1 MEMSKLIKLM
11 ICLSLIVMTTA
22 LTINRISAQD
32 GNVTYDGNAKDFIFA
47 HGSEYS
53 PTDLFA
59 DFKDLM
65 PGDSVSQK
73 ITIDN
78 DISKEVKIK
87 IYMRSLGADQQSQ
100 EFLSQLSLTV
110 VQDGKTNLFDAP
122 ASETAQLTDWVYLG
136 TLYSG
141 GKIDLDVTVSVPIT
155 LGNDFQDA
163 VGKLTWEFMVEEL
176 PVETTDPRP
185 TGDNSNIYVAM
196 TVMSVSAAALTV
208 VLALKKK
215 KEQEQ

>member
-22 LTINRISAQD
+22 LTANRISAQD

-47 HGSEYS
+47 PGSEYS

>member
-1 MEMSKLIKLM
+1 MSKLIKLM

-32 GNVTYDGNAKDFIFA
+32 GNVTYDGNAKDFIFTP
-47 HGSEYS
+47 GSEYS

-59 DFKDLM
+59 DFKNLM
-65 PGDSVSQK
+65 PGDTISQK

-141 GKIDLDVTVSVPIT
+141 GKIDLDVTVSVPLT

-196 TVMSVSAAALTV
+196 TVMSVSAAALSV

>member
-1 MEMSKLIKLM
+1 M

-22 LTINRISAQD
+22 LTVNRISAQD

-47 HGSEYS
+47 PGSEYS

-196 TVMSVSAAALTV
+196 TVMSVSAAALSV
-208 VLALKKK
+208 VLVLKKK

>member
-11 ICLSLIVMTTA
+11 VCLSLIVMTTA
-22 LTINRISAQD
+22 LTTNRISAQD

-47 HGSEYS
+47 PGSEYS

>member
-22 LTINRISAQD
+22 LTTNRISAQD

-47 HGSEYS
+47 PGSEYS

-59 DFKDLM
+59 DFKNLM

-196 TVMSVSAAALTV
+196 TVMSVSAAALSV

>member
-22 LTINRISAQD
+22 LTTNRISAQD

-47 HGSEYS
+47 PGSEYS

-59 DFKDLM
+59 DFKNLM

>member
-1 MEMSKLIKLM
+1 MEMSNLIKLM

-22 LTINRISAQD
+22 LTANRISAQD

-47 HGSEYS
+47 PGSEYS

-59 DFKDLM
+59 DFKNLM

>member
-1 MEMSKLIKLM
+1 MEMSKLNKLM

-22 LTINRISAQD
+22 LTTNRISAQD

-47 HGSEYS
+47 PGSEYS

-59 DFKDLM
+59 DFKNLM
-65 PGDSVSQK
+65 PGDTISQK

-185 TGDNSNIYVAM
+185 TGDNSNIYLAM

>member
-1 MEMSKLIKLM
+1 MSKLIKLM

-47 HGSEYS
+47 PGSEYS

-87 IYMRSLGADQQSQ
+87 IYMKSLGADQQSQ

>member
-1 MEMSKLIKLM
+1 MSKLIKLM

-22 LTINRISAQD
+22 LTANRISAQD

-47 HGSEYS
+47 PGSEYS

-59 DFKDLM
+59 DFKNLM
-65 PGDSVSQK
+65 PGDTISQK

-141 GKIDLDVTVSVPIT
+141 GKIDLGVTVSVPIT
-155 LGNDFQDA
+155 LGNNFQDA

-196 TVMSVSAAALTV
+196 TVMSVSAAALSV

>member
-1 MEMSKLIKLM
+1 MSKLIKLM

-22 LTINRISAQD
+22 LTANRISAED

-47 HGSEYS
+47 PGSEYS

-163 VGKLTWEFMVEEL
+163 AGKLTWEFMVEEL

>member
-11 ICLSLIVMTTA
+11 ICLSIIVMTTA
-22 LTINRISAQD
+22 LKTNRISAQD

-47 HGSEYS
+47 PGSEYS

-59 DFKDLM
+59 DFKDLI

-196 TVMSVSAAALTV
+196 TVMSVSAAALSV

>member
-1 MEMSKLIKLM
+1 MSKLIKLM
-11 ICLSLIVMTTA
+11 ICLSLIVMTAA
-22 LTINRISAQD
+22 LTANRISAQD

-47 HGSEYS
+47 PGSEYS

-59 DFKDLM
+59 DFKNLM

-196 TVMSVSAAALTV
+196 TVMSVSAAALSV

>member
-1 MEMSKLIKLM
+1 MEMSKLIKVM

-22 LTINRISAQD
+22 LTVNRISAQD

-47 HGSEYS
+47 PGSEYS

>member
-22 LTINRISAQD
+22 LTTNRISAQD
-32 GNVTYDGNAKDFIFA
+32 GNVTYDGNAKDFIFTP
-47 HGSEYS
+47 GSEYS

-196 TVMSVSAAALTV
+196 TVMSVSAAALSV

>member
-1 MEMSKLIKLM
+1 MSKLIKLM

-22 LTINRISAQD
+22 LAANRISAQD
-32 GNVTYDGNAKDFIFA
+32 GNVTYNGNAKDFIFA
-47 HGSEYS
+47 PGSEYS

-155 LGNDFQDA
+155 LDNDFQDA

-196 TVMSVSAAALTV
+196 TVMSVSAAALSV

-215 KEQEQ
+215 KEQER

>member
-1 MEMSKLIKLM
+1 MSKLIKLM

-22 LTINRISAQD
+22 LTANRISAED

-47 HGSEYS
+47 PGSEYS

-176 PVETTDPRP
+176 LVETTDPRP

>member
-1 MEMSKLIKLM
+1 MSKLIKLM

-22 LTINRISAQD
+22 LTVNRISAQD

-47 HGSEYS
+47 PGSEYS

-59 DFKDLM
+59 DFKNLM
-65 PGDSVSQK
+65 PGDTISQK

-155 LGNDFQDA
+155 LGNNFQDA

>member
-1 MEMSKLIKLM
+1 MSKLIKLM

-32 GNVTYDGNAKDFIFA
+32 GNVTYDGNAKDLIFA
-47 HGSEYS
+47 PGSEYS

-59 DFKDLM
+59 DFKNLM

-196 TVMSVSAAALTV
+196 TVMSVSAAALSV

>member
-1 MEMSKLIKLM
+1 MSKLIKLM

-22 LTINRISAQD
+22 LTVNRISAQD

-47 HGSEYS
+47 PGSEYS

-196 TVMSVSAAALTV
+196 TVMSVSAAALSV

>member
-1 MEMSKLIKLM
+1 M

-47 HGSEYS
+47 PGSEYS

-59 DFKDLM
+59 DFKNLM
-65 PGDSVSQK
+65 PGDTISQK

-185 TGDNSNIYVAM
+185 TGYNSNIYVAM
-196 TVMSVSAAALTV
+196 TVMSVSAAALSV

-215 KEQEQ
+215 KEQEQKK

>member
-1 MEMSKLIKLM
+1 MSKLIKLM

-22 LTINRISAQD
+22 LTTNRISAQD

-47 HGSEYS
+47 PGSEYS

-196 TVMSVSAAALTV
+196 TVMAVSAAALTV

>member
-22 LTINRISAQD
+22 LTTNRISAQD

-47 HGSEYS
+47 PGSEYS

-185 TGDNSNIYVAM
+185 TGDNSNIYIAM
-196 TVMSVSAAALTV
+196 TVMSVSAAALSV

>member
-1 MEMSKLIKLM
+1 MSKLIKLM

-22 LTINRISAQD
+22 LTTNRISAQD

-47 HGSEYS
+47 PGSEYS

-59 DFKDLM
+59 DFKNLM

-100 EFLSQLSLTV
+100 EFLSQLSLKV

-185 TGDNSNIYVAM
+185 TGDNSNIYIAM

>member
-1 MEMSKLIKLM
+1 M

-22 LTINRISAQD
+22 LTTNRISAQD

-47 HGSEYS
+47 PGSEYS

-59 DFKDLM
+59 DFKNLM
-65 PGDSVSQK
+65 PGDTISQK

>member
-1 MEMSKLIKLM
+1 MSKLIKLM

-47 HGSEYS
+47 PGSEYS

-176 PVETTDPRP
+176 PVETIDPRP

>member
-1 MEMSKLIKLM
+1 MSKLIKLM

-22 LTINRISAQD
+22 LTANRISAQD

-47 HGSEYS
+47 PGSEYS

-59 DFKDLM
+59 DFKNLM

-196 TVMSVSAAALTV
+196 TVMSVSAAALSV

>member
-1 MEMSKLIKLM
+1 MSKLIKLM

-22 LTINRISAQD
+22 LTANRISAQD

-47 HGSEYS
+47 PGSEYS

-65 PGDSVSQK
+65 PGDSISQK

-196 TVMSVSAAALTV
+196 TVMSVSAAALTIV
-208 VLALKKK
+208 FALKKK

>member
-1 MEMSKLIKLM
+1 MSKLIKLM

-22 LTINRISAQD
+22 LTANRISAED

-47 HGSEYS
+47 PGSEYS

-59 DFKDLM
+59 DFKNLM

-185 TGDNSNIYVAM
+185 TGDNSNIYIAM
-196 TVMSVSAAALTV
+196 TVMSVSAAALSV

>member
-1 MEMSKLIKLM
+1 MSKLIKLM

-22 LTINRISAQD
+22 LTTNRISAQD

-47 HGSEYS
+47 PGSEYS

-59 DFKDLM
+59 DFKNLM

-185 TGDNSNIYVAM
+185 TGDNTNIYVAM

>member
-1 MEMSKLIKLM
+1 MSKLIKLI

-22 LTINRISAQD
+22 LTANRISAQD

-47 HGSEYS
+47 PGSEYS

-215 KEQEQ
+215 KEQKQ

>member
-47 HGSEYS
+47 PGSEYS

-155 LGNDFQDA
+155 LDNDFQDA

-196 TVMSVSAAALTV
+196 TVMSVSAAALSV

>member
-1 MEMSKLIKLM
+1 MSKLIKLM
-11 ICLSLIVMTTA
+11 VCLSLIVMTTA
-22 LTINRISAQD
+22 LTTNRISAQD

-47 HGSEYS
+47 PGSEYS

>member
-1 MEMSKLIKLM
+1 M
-11 ICLSLIVMTTA
+11 ICLSLIVMTAA
-22 LTINRISAQD
+22 LTANRISAQD
-32 GNVTYDGNAKDFIFA
+32 GNITYDGNAKDFIFA
-47 HGSEYS
+47 PGSEYS

-196 TVMSVSAAALTV
+196 TVMSVSAAALSV

>member
-1 MEMSKLIKLM
+1 MSKMIKLM
-11 ICLSLIVMTTA
+11 ICLSLIVITTA
-22 LTINRISAQD
+22 LTTNRISAQD

-47 HGSEYS
+47 PGSEYS

-59 DFKDLM
+59 DFKNLM
-65 PGDSVSQK
+65 PGDSISQK

-163 VGKLTWEFMVEEL
+163 VGKLTWEFMAEEL

-196 TVMSVSAAALTV
+196 TVMAVSAAALTV
-208 VLALKKK
+208 VLALTKK

>member
-22 LTINRISAQD
+22 LTTNRISAQD

-47 HGSEYS
+47 PGSEYS

-59 DFKDLM
+59 DFKNLM
-65 PGDSVSQK
+65 PGDTISQK

-196 TVMSVSAAALTV
+196 TVMSVSAAALSV

>member
-1 MEMSKLIKLM
+1 MSKLIKLM

-22 LTINRISAQD
+22 LTANRISAQD

-47 HGSEYS
+47 PGSEYS

-59 DFKDLM
+59 DFKNLM

-141 GKIDLDVTVSVPIT
+141 GKIDLNVTVSVPIT

-196 TVMSVSAAALTV
+196 TVMSVSAAALSV

>member
-22 LTINRISAQD
+22 LTANRISAQD

-47 HGSEYS
+47 PGSEYS

-59 DFKDLM
+59 DFKNLM

-196 TVMSVSAAALTV
+196 TVMSVSAAALSV